1 LHSNQLT
8 LQLNRL
14 YFIDA
19 VRAFAILMMLQGH
32 FIDTLLASEYRDS
45 NHLVFNTWQ
54 YFRGITAPVF
64 FTVSGLIFTYLLIK
78 AKSKGALYYRMRRG
92 VVRGLMLIG
101 IGYALRIPI
110 FRWLNGSFGTYF
122 LVIDVLQIIGVSLIL
137 IVGIYALCQKKTL
150 FFSVVMFCIGTL
162 IFLSEPL
169 YRTYGAEGV
178 PLLFANYISKVNG
191 SIFTVFPWFGYVAF
205 GAFIATLFYG
215 YLVRPKFKP
224 AIVIGFFSVGL
235 VLIYGSSSGLHWL
248 SIQTDVTLF
257 TDVANYNYLCIRLG
271 NVLIL
276 FGLFYALE
284 TYLKHPVIL
293 KIGQKT
299 LSIYVVHFILLYGS
313 FTGWGLKRIYGK
325 NLSPIEV
332 IVGAICFLVVVSLIS
347 IYVIKPNTQV
357 YGFLR
362 RQAFKLKTTIQ
373 SLNT

>member
-1 LHSNQLT
+1 MHSNQLT
-8 LQLNRL
+8 LQLKRL

-32 FIDTLLASEYRDS
+32 FIDTLLAIEYRDS
-45 NHLVFNTWQ
+45 NTLAFNTWQ

-150 FFSVVMFCIGTL
+150 FFSVAMVSIGTL
-162 IFLSEPL
+162 IFLCEPL
-169 YRTYGAEGV
+169 YRAYAANGV
-178 PLLFANYISKVNG
+178 PLVFANYISKING
-191 SIFTVFPWFGYVAF
+191 SVFTVFPWFGYVAF

-215 YLVRPKFKP
+215 YLVRPRFKP
-224 AIVIGFFSVGL
+224 AIVTGFFSVGL
-235 VLIYGSSSGLHWL
+235 ALIYGSSSGLHWL
-248 SIQTDVTLF
+248 AIQTDISLF
-257 TDVANYNYLCIRLG
+257 EAVANYNYLCIRLG
-271 NVLIL
+271 NVLVL

-313 FTGWGLKRIYGK
+313 FTGWGLKRIFGK
-325 NLSPIEV
+325 NLSPMEV
-332 IVGAICFLVVVSLIS
+332 ILGAICFLVVVSLIS

-362 RQAFKLKTTIQ
+362 RQAFRLKTAIQ